1 MEKVKIFEVFNC
13 NRVLYKLIE
22 QKNIFPISIGL
33 TLFRLSKIFDEVE
46 DYIFKVMDITFDNF
60 YFENMTDEQKEFFNK
75 LMTEEIEIE
84 YKKIPLKV
92 FENNNE
98 LKLSID
104 EIGYLSIILEE
115 NIE

>member
-1 MEKVKIFEVFNC
+1 MNKV
-13 NRVLYKLIE
+13 
-22 QKNIFPISIGL
+22 
-33 TLFRLSKIFDEVE
+33 
-46 DYIFKVMDITFDNF
+46 
-60 YFENMTDEQKEFFNK
+60 KEFFNK
-75 LMTEEIEIE
+75 LMTEEIEID